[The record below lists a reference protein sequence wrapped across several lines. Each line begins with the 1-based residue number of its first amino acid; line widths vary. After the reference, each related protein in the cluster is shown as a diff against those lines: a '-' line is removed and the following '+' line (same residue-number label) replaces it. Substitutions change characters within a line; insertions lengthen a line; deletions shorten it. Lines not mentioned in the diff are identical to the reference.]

1 MLVFLG
7 INFNFLTLC
16 IAFYGLISCYS
27 QCNKLLLASSSCSAP
42 IIQSSFNGLVT
53 ARMSLV
59 SSLKH
64 SIFVR
69 IYGGLLI
76 VCLCVALFAQLL
88 MDTINKERVQSYREN
103 MATGAFYLVSEGIGH
118 QDSEAQR
125 EYWLS
130 DASSLFGS
138 TFKILPIKEVG
149 FSSSELRRFDNG
161 ETVVRYVTQPTY
173 ADVYHRLPD
182 GKSVLTVRISQV
194 TEQQVRAMAV
204 FLLDDLSYY
213 STLSAKSSRLAQLS
227 EKFAFP
233 LKLKGINSLSLD
245 SDQMAR
251 LRRDEVVILFQDTS
265 SNQGGSSIKIIVPSE
280 INDMVI
286 VMGPV
291 PLFNWFPLNLIIS
304 MVLISMF
311 LISLGVYALIFP
323 LERKLQLI
331 QVGVNE
337 VSEGNL
343 DIQVQVIGQDEIARL
358 SATFNAMTS
367 HIKRLIESQR
377 ELTRAVSHELR
388 TPVARIR
395 FAVDTLAD
403 TEDEESRFKQRDFI
417 DEDIESLNGLIDEML
432 TYAKLE
438 EGSPKL
444 DLEAVNLKELIEQVV
459 RETNA
464 LGKDIKIV
472 GNPPNAKVTAI
483 ADRRYLH
490 RVIQNLAG
498 NALRYAESTIIISA
512 GVKKGDAFVIVEDD
526 GHGIAESDREKV
538 FIPFSRL
545 DDSRTRASGGYGLGL
560 SIVSRIAFWFNGSMS
575 VDESP
580 ELGGARF
587 AMTWPIKPL
596 TQTISADQITQEQS
610 NRSFDS

>member
-1 MLVFLG
+1 MPV
-7 INFNFLTLC
+7 
-16 IAFYGLISCYS
+16 
-27 QCNKLLLASSSCSAP
+27 
-42 IIQSSFNGLVT
+42 V
-53 ARMSLV
+53 
-59 SSLKH
+59 
-64 SIFVR
+64 
-69 IYGGLLI
+69 
-76 VCLCVALFAQLL
+76 
-88 MDTINKERVQSYREN
+88 
-103 MATGAFYLVSEGIGH
+103 YLVQRFVLYLLVRSTL
-118 QDSEAQR
+118 AQ
-125 EYWLS
+125 
-130 DASSLFGS
+130 ASCAVSTMVTRWCAMSISL
-138 TFKILPIKEVG
+138 PM
-149 FSSSELRRFDNG
+149 
-161 ETVVRYVTQPTY
+161 PM
-173 ADVYHRLPD
+173 RLPD
-182 GKSVLTVRISQV
+182 GNSVLTVRISQV

-213 STLSAKSSRLAQLS
+213 TTLSAKRARLKKLE
-227 EKFAFP
+227 EKFSFP
-233 LKLKGINSLSLD
+233 LELKGVSALGLD
-245 SDQMAR
+245 NDQMAR
-251 LRRDEVVILFQDTS
+251 LRRDEVVIQDSSTS
-265 SNQGGSSIKIIVPSE
+265 RGNSAIRIIVPSE
-280 INDMVI
+280 INDMAI

-337 VSEGNL
+337 VSQGNL

-358 SATFNAMTS
+358 SATFNAMTE

-395 FAVDTLAD
+395 FAVDMLAD
-403 TEDEESRFKQRDFI
+403 TDDEDSRHMQRDYI
-417 DEDIESLNGLIDEML
+417 DEDIEALNGLIDEIL

-444 DLEAVNLKELIEQVV
+444 DLEPVNLKELIEQVV

-464 LGKDIKIV
+464 LGKSIKIV
-472 GNPPNAKVTAI
+472 GQPPSAKVTAI

-498 NALRYAESTIIISA
+498 NALRYAETTIVISA
-512 GVKKGDAFVIVEDD
+512 GVKKGNAFVSVEDD
-526 GHGIAESDREKV
+526 GHGISEADREKV

-560 SIVSRIAFWFNGSMS
+560 SIVSRIAFWFNGSMK

-580 ELGGARF
+580 KLSGARF
-587 AMTWPIKPL
+587 VMTWPVKPL
-596 TQTISADQITQEQS
+596 TQTISADQMTQERS
-610 NRSFDS
+610 ERSFGDK

>member
-1 MLVFLG
+1 
-7 INFNFLTLC
+7 
-16 IAFYGLISCYS
+16 
-27 QCNKLLLASSSCSAP
+27 
-42 IIQSSFNGLVT
+42 
-53 ARMSLV
+53 MSLV

-69 IYGGLLI
+69 IYAGLLI

-103 MATGAFYLVSEGIGH
+103 MATGAFYLVSEGISN
-118 QDSEAQR
+118 QDDETQR

-138 TFKILPIKEVG
+138 NFRIVPINEVD
-149 FSSSELRRFDNG
+149 FNASELRRFDNDG
-161 ETVVRYVTQPTY
+161 TVVRYFTQPTY

-182 GKSVLTVRISQV
+182 SNNVLTARISQV
-194 TEQQVRAMAV
+194 SEQQVRAMAV

-213 STLSAKSSRLAQLS
+213 TTLSAKRDRLAEL
-227 EKFAFP
+227 EKRFSFP
-233 LKLKGINSLSLD
+233 LSFKGVNTLD
-245 SDQMAR
+245 LDNDQMAR
-251 LRRDEVVILFQDTS
+251 LRRDEVVILLEDTNTS
-265 SNQGGSSIKIIVPSE
+265 QGSSSIKIIVPSE
-280 INDMVI
+280 INDMAI
-286 VMGPV
+286 LMGPV

-331 QVGVNE
+331 QVGVDE
-337 VSEGNL
+337 VSKGNL
-343 DIQVQVIGQDEIARL
+343 DSQVQVLGQDEISRL
-358 SATFNAMTS
+358 SATFNAMTA

-395 FAVDTLAD
+395 FAVDMLAD
-403 TEDEESRFKQRDFI
+403 TDDEDSRFTQRDYI

-444 DLEAVNLKELIEQVV
+444 DLESVNLKELVEQIE

-464 LGKDIKIV
+464 LGKPIQIV
-472 GNPPNAKVTAI
+472 GNPPNAKVTAV

-498 NALRYAESTIIISA
+498 NALRYAETTIIISA
-512 GVKKGDAFVIVEDD
+512 GVKKGNAFVSVEDD
-526 GHGIAESDREKV
+526 GQGIAEADREKV

-560 SIVSRIAFWFNGSMS
+560 SIVSRIAFWFNGSMK
-575 VDESP
+575 VDESQ

-587 AMTWPIKPL
+587 VMTWPIKPL
-596 TQTISADQITQEQS
+596 TQTIVADELTQEKS
-610 NRSFDS
+610 DRDFDAQ

>member
-1 MLVFLG
+1 
-7 INFNFLTLC
+7 
-16 IAFYGLISCYS
+16 
-27 QCNKLLLASSSCSAP
+27 
-42 IIQSSFNGLVT
+42 
-53 ARMSLV
+53 MSLV

-69 IYGGLLI
+69 IYAGLLI

-103 MATGAFYLVSEGIGH
+103 MATGAFYLISQGVGRQESEI
-118 QDSEAQR
+118 QR

-138 TFKILPIKEVG
+138 TFRIVPLNSVD
-149 FSSSELRRFDNG
+149 FSSSELRRLDNG
-161 ETVVRYVTQPTY
+161 DTVVRYVDQPTY

-182 GKSVLTVRISQV
+182 SEDVLTVRISQV
-194 TEQQVRAMAV
+194 TEQQVRAIAV

-213 STLSAKSSRLAQLS
+213 TTLAAKRARLKELS
-227 EKFAFP
+227 EKFYFP
-233 LKLKGINSLSLD
+233 LELKGVNALGLD

-251 LRRDEVVILFQDTS
+251 LRRDEVVILFQDSSTS
-265 SNQGGSSIKIIVPSE
+265 QSNSAIKVIIPSE
-280 INDMVI
+280 INDMSI

-291 PLFNWFPLNLIIS
+291 SLFNWFPLNLIIS

-337 VSEGNL
+337 VSQGNL

-358 SATFNAMTS
+358 SATFNAMTE

-395 FAVDTLAD
+395 FAVDMLAD
-403 TEDEESRFKQRDFI
+403 TDDEDSRHMQRDYI

-444 DLEAVNLKELIEQVV
+444 DLEPVNLKALIEQVV

-464 LGKDIKIV
+464 LGKPIEIV
-472 GNPPNAKVTAI
+472 GQLPSSKTTAI
-483 ADRRYLH
+483 ADQRYLH

-498 NALRYAESTIIISA
+498 NALRYAETTIVISA
-512 GVKKGDAFVIVEDD
+512 GVNKGNAFVSVEDD
-526 GHGIAESDREKV
+526 GHGIPEADREKV

-560 SIVSRIAFWFNGSMS
+560 SIVSRIAFWFNGSMK

-580 ELGGARF
+580 KLGGARF
-587 AMTWPIKPL
+587 VMTWPVKPL
-596 TQTISADQITQEQS
+596 TQTISADQLTQEKS
-610 NRSFDS
+610 ERSFGDS

>member
-1 MLVFLG
+1 
-7 INFNFLTLC
+7 
-16 IAFYGLISCYS
+16 
-27 QCNKLLLASSSCSAP
+27 
-42 IIQSSFNGLVT
+42 
-53 ARMSLV
+53 MSLV

-69 IYGGLLI
+69 IYAGLLI

-103 MATGAFYLVSEGIGH
+103 MATGAFYLVSEGIAH
-118 QDSEAQR
+118 QDSDRQR

-138 TFKILPIKEVG
+138 TFRVVPINEIH
-149 FSSSELRRFDNG
+149 FNSSELRRFNNG
-161 ETVVRYVTQPTY
+161 ETVVRYVSQPMY
-173 ADVYHRLPD
+173 ADVYYRLPD
-182 GKSVLTVRISQV
+182 GKSVLTARIVQV
-194 TEQQVRAMAV
+194 SEQQVRAMAV

-213 STLSAKSSRLAQLS
+213 TTLAAKRDRLAAL
-227 EKFAFP
+227 EKKFAFP
-233 LKLKGINSLSLD
+233 LSFKGVNTLNLD

-251 LRRDEVVILFQDTS
+251 LRRDEVVILLQDTNS
-265 SNQGGSSIKIIVPSE
+265 SQINSSIKIIVPSE
-280 INDMVI
+280 INDMAI
-286 VMGPV
+286 LMGPV
-291 PLFNWFPLNLIIS
+291 PLFNWYPLNLIIS

-337 VSEGNL
+337 VSKGNL
-343 DIQVQVIGQDEIARL
+343 DSQVQVIGQDEIARL
-358 SATFNAMTS
+358 SATFNAMTA

-395 FAVDTLAD
+395 FAVDMLAD
-403 TEDEESRFKQRDFI
+403 TDDEDSRLIQRDYI
-417 DEDIESLNGLIDEML
+417 DEDIESLNSLIDEML

-444 DLEAVNLKELIEQVV
+444 DLEPVNLKELIEQIE
-459 RETNA
+459 RETNG
-464 LGKDIKIV
+464 LGKSIKIV
-472 GNPPNAKVTAI
+472 VNPPNAKVTAV

-512 GVKKGDAFVIVEDD
+512 GVKRGNAFVSVEDD
-526 GHGIAESDREKV
+526 GQGIAESDREKV

-560 SIVSRIAFWFNGSMS
+560 SIVSRIAFWFNGSMK

-587 AMTWPIKPL
+587 VMTWPIKPL
-596 TQTISADQITQEQS
+596 TQTIIADPLMQGKI
-610 NRSFDS
+610 

>member
-1 MLVFLG
+1 
-7 INFNFLTLC
+7 
-16 IAFYGLISCYS
+16 
-27 QCNKLLLASSSCSAP
+27 
-42 IIQSSFNGLVT
+42 
-53 ARMSLV
+53 MSLV

-103 MATGAFYLVSEGIGH
+103 MATGAFYLVSEGIAH
-118 QDSEAQR
+118 QNSDTQR

-138 TFKILPIKEVG
+138 TFRIIPITDVD
-149 FSSSELRRFDNG
+149 FSSSELRRFENG
-161 ETVVRYVTQPTY
+161 ETVVRYVSKPVY

-182 GKSVLTVRISQV
+182 GESVLTVRISQV
-194 TEQQVRAMAV
+194 SEQQVRAMAV

-213 STLSAKSSRLAQLS
+213 PTLSGKRARLAELE
-227 EKFAFP
+227 EKFSFP
-233 LKLKGINSLSLD
+233 LTLKAMNALNLD

-265 SNQGGSSIKIIVPSE
+265 SSQANSSIRIIVPSE
-280 INDMVI
+280 INDMAI
-286 VMGPV
+286 LMGPV

-331 QVGVNE
+331 QVGVDE
-337 VSEGNL
+337 VSKGNL

-358 SATFNAMTS
+358 SATFNAMTE

-395 FAVDTLAD
+395 FAVDMLAD
-403 TEDEESRFKQRDFI
+403 TDDEESRFTQRDYI

-444 DLEAVNLKELIEQVV
+444 DLEPVNLKELIEQIE

-464 LGKDIKIV
+464 LGKPIKIIAKS
-472 GNPPNAKVTAI
+472 PNAKMTAV

-498 NALRYAESTIIISA
+498 NALRYAETTIVISA
-512 GVKKGDAFVIVEDD
+512 GIKKGNAFVSVEDD
-526 GHGIAESDREKV
+526 GQGISEADREKV

-560 SIVSRIAFWFNGSMS
+560 SIVSRIAFWFNGSMK

-587 AMTWPIKPL
+587 VMTWPVKPL
-596 TQTISADQITQEQS
+596 TQTIAANQITQEQS
-610 NRSFDS
+610 DRAFDI

>member
-1 MLVFLG
+1 
-7 INFNFLTLC
+7 
-16 IAFYGLISCYS
+16 
-27 QCNKLLLASSSCSAP
+27 
-42 IIQSSFNGLVT
+42 
-53 ARMSLV
+53 MSLV

-69 IYGGLLI
+69 IYAGLLI

-103 MATGAFYLVSEGIGH
+103 MATGAFYLVSEGIAH
-118 QDSEAQR
+118 QDNETQR

-138 TFKILPIKEVG
+138 TFRILPISDVD
-149 FSSSELRRFDNG
+149 FSSTELRRFDNN
-161 ETVVRYVTQPTY
+161 ETVVRYVSNPMY

-182 GKSVLTVRISQV
+182 GKSVLTSRILQV
-194 TEQQVRAMAV
+194 SEQQVRAMAV

-213 STLSAKSSRLAQLS
+213 TTLSAKRERLAEL
-227 EKFAFP
+227 EKKFSFP
-233 LKLKGINSLSLD
+233 LALKGMNTLNLD
-245 SDQMAR
+245 SDQMSR
-251 LRRDEVVILFQDTS
+251 LRRDEVVILLQDTS
-265 SNQGGSSIKIIVPSE
+265 TSKSNSAVKIVVPSE
-280 INDMVI
+280 INDMAI
-286 VMGPV
+286 LMGPV

-337 VSEGNL
+337 VSQGNL

-358 SATFNAMTS
+358 SATFNAMTE

-395 FAVDTLAD
+395 FAVDMLAD
-403 TEDEESRFKQRDFI
+403 TEDEESRFTQRDYI
-417 DEDIESLNGLIDEML
+417 DEDIESLNGLIDEIL

-444 DLEAVNLKELIEQVV
+444 DLEPVNLKELVEQIE
-459 RETNA
+459 RETNG
-464 LGKDIKIV
+464 LGKSITIV
-472 GNPPNAKVTAI
+472 ANPPNAKVTAV

-498 NALRYAESTIIISA
+498 NALRYAETTIIISA
-512 GVKKGDAFVIVEDD
+512 GVKKGNAFVSVEDD

-560 SIVSRIAFWFNGSMS
+560 SIVSRIAFWFSGSMK

-587 AMTWPIKPL
+587 VMTWPIKPL
-596 TQTISADQITQEQS
+596 TQTIAADQLTQEKS
-610 NRSFDS
+610 DRDFDLE

>member
-1 MLVFLG
+1 
-7 INFNFLTLC
+7 
-16 IAFYGLISCYS
+16 
-27 QCNKLLLASSSCSAP
+27 
-42 IIQSSFNGLVT
+42 
-53 ARMSLV
+53 MSLV

-69 IYGGLLI
+69 IYAGLLI

-103 MATGAFYLVSEGIGH
+103 MATGAFYLVSEGVGRQI
-118 QDSEAQR
+118 SETQR

-138 TFKILPIKEVG
+138 TFRIISISEID

-161 ETVVRYVTQPTY
+161 DTVVRYVNQPTY

-182 GKSVLTVRISQV
+182 GNSVLTVRISQV

-213 STLSAKSSRLAQLS
+213 TTLSAKRARLKKLE
-227 EKFAFP
+227 EKFSFP
-233 LKLKGINSLSLD
+233 LELKGVSALGLD
-245 SDQMAR
+245 NDQMAR
-251 LRRDEVVILFQDTS
+251 LRRDEVVILFQDSSTS
-265 SNQGGSSIKIIVPSE
+265 RGNSAIRIIVPSE
-280 INDMVI
+280 INDMAI

-337 VSEGNL
+337 VSQGNL

-358 SATFNAMTS
+358 SATFNAMTE

-395 FAVDTLAD
+395 FAVDMLAD
-403 TEDEESRFKQRDFI
+403 TDDEDSRHMQRDYI
-417 DEDIESLNGLIDEML
+417 DEDIEALNGLIDEIL

-444 DLEAVNLKELIEQVV
+444 DLEPVNLKELIEQVV

-464 LGKDIKIV
+464 LGKSIKIV
-472 GNPPNAKVTAI
+472 GQPPSAKVTAI

-498 NALRYAESTIIISA
+498 NALRYAETTIVISA
-512 GVKKGDAFVIVEDD
+512 GVKKGNAFVSVEDD
-526 GHGIAESDREKV
+526 GHGISEADREKV

-560 SIVSRIAFWFNGSMS
+560 SIVSRIAFWFNGSMK

-580 ELGGARF
+580 KLSGARF
-587 AMTWPIKPL
+587 VMTWPVKPL
-596 TQTISADQITQEQS
+596 TQTISADQMTQERS
-610 NRSFDS
+610 ERSFGDK

>member
-1 MLVFLG
+1 
-7 INFNFLTLC
+7 
-16 IAFYGLISCYS
+16 
-27 QCNKLLLASSSCSAP
+27 
-42 IIQSSFNGLVT
+42 
-53 ARMSLV
+53 MSLV
-59 SSLKH
+59 TSLKH

-69 IYGGLLI
+69 IYAGLLV

-88 MDTINKERVQSYREN
+88 MDTINKERVQTYREN
-103 MATGAFYLVSEGIGH
+103 MAMGAFHLVGEGIAH
-118 QDSEAQR
+118 QTSDSQR
-125 EYWLS
+125 DYWLS

-138 TFKILPIKEVG
+138 SFRVVPIDNIE
-149 FSSSELRRFDNG
+149 FNASELRRFKKGD
-161 ETVVRYVTQPTY
+161 TVVRYRSQPTY
-173 ADVYHRLPD
+173 ADVYYRLPD
-182 GKSVLTVRISQV
+182 GNSVLTAKISQV
-194 TEQQVRAMAV
+194 SEQQVRAIAV

-213 STLSAKSSRLAQLS
+213 NTLSDKRARLVELEEKFSFPLSFKSVSTLD
-227 EKFAFP
+227 
-233 LKLKGINSLSLD
+233 LD
-245 SDQMAR
+245 SDQMSR
-251 LRRDEVVILFQDTS
+251 LSRDEVVILLQDTNTS
-265 SNQGGSSIKIIVPSE
+265 QGSSSIKVIVPSE
-280 INDMVI
+280 INDMAI
-286 VMGPV
+286 LIGPI
-291 PLFNWFPLNLIIS
+291 PLFNWYPLNLIIS

-337 VSEGNL
+337 VSKGNL

-358 SATFNAMTS
+358 SATFNAMTE

-395 FAVDTLAD
+395 FAVDMLAD
-403 TEDEESRFKQRDFI
+403 TEDEESRFTQRDYI
-417 DEDIESLNGLIDEML
+417 DEDIESLNGLIDEIL

-444 DLEAVNLKELIEQVV
+444 DLEPVNLKELLEQIE

-464 LGKDIKIV
+464 LGKPIKIIT
-472 GNPPNAKVTAI
+472 NLPAAKVTAI

-498 NALRYAESTIIISA
+498 NALRYAETTIIISA
-512 GVKKGDAFVIVEDD
+512 GVKKGHAFVSVEDD
-526 GHGIAESDREKV
+526 GHGIAEADREKV

-560 SIVSRIAFWFNGSMS
+560 SIVSRIAFWFSGNMK

-580 ELGGARF
+580 ELKGARF
-587 AMTWPIKPL
+587 IMTWPIKPL
-596 TQTISADQITQEQS
+596 TKTIAADQLTQEKS
-610 NRSFDS
+610 DRDF

>member
-1 MLVFLG
+1 
-7 INFNFLTLC
+7 
-16 IAFYGLISCYS
+16 
-27 QCNKLLLASSSCSAP
+27 
-42 IIQSSFNGLVT
+42 
-53 ARMSLV
+53 MSLI

-69 IYGGLLI
+69 IYTGLLI

-88 MDTINKERVQSYREN
+88 METINKERVQSYREN
-103 MATGAFYLVSEGIGH
+103 MATGAFYLISEGIGR
-118 QDSEAQR
+118 QDSKSQR
-125 EYWLS
+125 NYWLS

-138 TFKILPIKEVG
+138 TFQIVPLQQVD
-149 FSSSELRRFDNG
+149 FSSSELRRFEKG
-161 ETVVRYVTQPTY
+161 ETVVRYDNKKNY
-173 ADVYHRLPD
+173 ADVYQRLKERD
-182 GKSVLTVRISQV
+182 VALTVRIAQV
-194 TEQQVRAMAV
+194 TEQQVRALAV
-204 FLLDDLSYY
+204 FLLDDMSYY
-213 STLSAKSSRLAQLS
+213 TTLSAKRARLVEL
-227 EKFAFP
+227 EKKFPFP
-233 LKLKGINSLSLD
+233 LALKGVNELNLD
-245 SDQMAR
+245 SDQLAR

-265 SNQGGSSIKIIVPSE
+265 TSQSNSSIRIIVPSE
-280 INDMVI
+280 INDMAI
-286 VMGPV
+286 LMGPI

-337 VSEGNL
+337 VSQGNL
-343 DIQVQVIGQDEIARL
+343 DSQVQVIGQDEIARL

-395 FAVDTLAD
+395 FAVDMLAD
-403 TEDEESRFKQRDFI
+403 TEDEDSRFMQRDYI
-417 DEDIESLNGLIDEML
+417 DEDIEALNGLIDEIL

-444 DLEAVNLKELIEQVV
+444 DLEPVNLKELIEQIV

-464 LGKDIKIV
+464 LGKDIKVI
-472 GNPPNAKVTAI
+472 GKPPSEKVTAI

-498 NALRYAESTIIISA
+498 NALRYAESTVIISA
-512 GVKKGDAFVIVEDD
+512 GVKKGNAFVCVEDN
-526 GHGIAESDREKV
+526 GQGISEADREKV
-538 FIPFSRL
+538 FIPFARL

-560 SIVSRIAFWFNGSMS
+560 SIVSRIAFWFSGSMK

-580 ELGGARF
+580 ELKGARF
-587 AMTWPIKPL
+587 IMTWPVKPL
-596 TQTISADQITQEQS
+596 TKTIAADEITQEQS
-610 NRSFDS
+610 ERSFG

>member
-1 MLVFLG
+1 MW
-7 INFNFLTLC
+7 FNYPVTHHS
-16 IAFYGLISCYS
+16 ID
-27 QCNKLLLASSSCSAP
+27 
-42 IIQSSFNGLVT
+42 LVT

-69 IYGGLLI
+69 IYAGLLI

-103 MATGAFYLVSEGIGH
+103 MATGAFYLVAEGITR
-118 QDSEAQR
+118 QDSESQR

-138 TFKILPIKEVG
+138 TFRIIPIKAVD
-149 FSSSELRRFDNG
+149 FSANELRRFDKD
-161 ETVVRYVTQPTY
+161 ETVVRYVSQQNY
-173 ADVYHRLPD
+173 ADVYHRMPD
-182 GKSVLTVRISQV
+182 GESVLTVKISQV
-194 TEQQVRAMAV
+194 TEQQVRAMSV
-204 FLLDDLSYY
+204 FLLDDMSYY
-213 STLSAKSSRLAQLS
+213 TTLSAKRARLAEL
-227 EKFAFP
+227 EKKFPFP
-233 LKLKGINSLSLD
+233 LALKGVNELNLD
-245 SDQMAR
+245 SDQLAR
-251 LRRDEVVILFQDTS
+251 LRRDEIVILFQDTS
-265 SNQGGSSIKIIVPSE
+265 TSQSDSSIRVVVPSE
-280 INDMVI
+280 ISGMAI
-286 VMGPV
+286 LMGPV
-291 PLFNWFPLNLIIS
+291 PLFNWFPLNLIVS
-304 MVLISMF
+304 MILISMF

-337 VSEGNL
+337 VSRGNL
-343 DIQVQVIGQDEIARL
+343 DSQVQVIGQDEIARL

-395 FAVDTLAD
+395 FAVDMLAD
-403 TEDEESRFKQRDFI
+403 TDDEDSRFMQRDYI
-417 DEDIESLNGLIDEML
+417 DEDIEALNGLIDEML

-444 DLEAVNLKELIEQVV
+444 DLEAVNFQDLIEQIV

-472 GNPPNAKVTAI
+472 GNPPSSKVTAI

-498 NALRYAESTIIISA
+498 NALRYAETTIIISA
-512 GVKKGDAFVIVEDD
+512 GVKKGNAFVCVEDD
-526 GHGIAESDREKV
+526 GQGIPEADREKV

-560 SIVSRIAFWFNGSMS
+560 SIVSRIAFWFSGSMS

-580 ELGGARF
+580 NLGGARF
-587 AMTWPIKPL
+587 TMTWPVKPL
-596 TQTISADQITQEQS
+596 TQTIAADQITQEKS
-610 NRSFDS
+610 DRTFS

>member
-1 MLVFLG
+1 
-7 INFNFLTLC
+7 
-16 IAFYGLISCYS
+16 
-27 QCNKLLLASSSCSAP
+27 
-42 IIQSSFNGLVT
+42 
-53 ARMSLV
+53 MSLV

-103 MATGAFYLVSEGIGH
+103 MATGAFYLVSEGIAH
-118 QDSEAQR
+118 QNSDTQR

-138 TFKILPIKEVG
+138 TFRIIPITDVD
-149 FSSSELRRFDNG
+149 FSSSELRRFENG
-161 ETVVRYVTQPTY
+161 ETVVRYVSKPVY

-194 TEQQVRAMAV
+194 SEQQVRAMAV

-213 STLSAKSSRLAQLS
+213 PTLSGKRARLAELE
-227 EKFAFP
+227 EKFSFP
-233 LKLKGINSLSLD
+233 LTLKAMNALNLD

-265 SNQGGSSIKIIVPSE
+265 SSQANSSIRIIVPSE
-280 INDMVI
+280 INDMAI
-286 VMGPV
+286 LMGPV

-331 QVGVNE
+331 QVGVDE
-337 VSEGNL
+337 VSKGNL

-358 SATFNAMTS
+358 SATFNAMTE

-395 FAVDTLAD
+395 FAVDMLAD
-403 TEDEESRFKQRDFI
+403 TDDEESRFTQRDYI

-444 DLEAVNLKELIEQVV
+444 DLEPVNLKELIEQIE

-464 LGKDIKIV
+464 LGKPIKIIAKS
-472 GNPPNAKVTAI
+472 PNAKITAV

-498 NALRYAESTIIISA
+498 NALRYAETTIVISA
-512 GVKKGDAFVIVEDD
+512 GIKKGNAFVSVEDD
-526 GHGIAESDREKV
+526 GQGISEADREKV

-560 SIVSRIAFWFNGSMS
+560 SIVSRIAFWFNGSMK

-587 AMTWPIKPL
+587 VMTWPVKPL
-596 TQTISADQITQEQS
+596 TQTIAADQITQEQS
-610 NRSFDS
+610 DRAFDI

>member
-1 MLVFLG
+1 
-7 INFNFLTLC
+7 
-16 IAFYGLISCYS
+16 
-27 QCNKLLLASSSCSAP
+27 
-42 IIQSSFNGLVT
+42 
-53 ARMSLV
+53 MSLV

-69 IYGGLLI
+69 IYAGLLL

-88 MDTINKERVQSYREN
+88 MDTINQERMQSYREN
-103 MATGAFYLVSEGIGH
+103 MATGAFYLVSEGLAH
-118 QDSEAQR
+118 QETETQR

-138 TFKILPIKEVG
+138 TFRIVPIEKID
-149 FSSSELRRFDNG
+149 FSASELRRFEKG
-161 ETVVRYVTQPTY
+161 QTVVRYMTQPTY

-182 GKSVLTVRISQV
+182 SSKVLTVRISQV
-194 TEQQVRAMAV
+194 SEQQVRAMAV

-213 STLSAKSSRLAQLS
+213 ITLPEKRARLAELEEKFSYPLSLSAIDTLNLDDDQL
-227 EKFAFP
+227 
-233 LKLKGINSLSLD
+233 
-245 SDQMAR
+245 AR
-251 LRRDEVVILFQDTS
+251 LRRDEVVILLED
-265 SNQGGSSIKIIVPSE
+265 SNNSQGNSSIKIVIPSE
-280 INDMVI
+280 INDMAI
-286 VMGPV
+286 LMGPV

-337 VSEGNL
+337 VSDGNL

-395 FAVDTLAD
+395 FAVDMLAD
-403 TEDEESRFKQRDFI
+403 TEDEDSRFMQRDYI
-417 DEDIESLNGLIDEML
+417 DEDIEALNGLIDEIL

-444 DLEAVNLKELIEQVV
+444 DLESVNLKELIEQIV

-464 LGKDIKIV
+464 LGKDIKVV
-472 GNPPNAKVTAI
+472 GNPPNSKVTAV

-498 NALRYAESTIIISA
+498 NALRYAEGTIIISA
-512 GVKKGDAFVIVEDD
+512 WVKKGNAFVSVEDD
-526 GHGIAESDREKV
+526 GQGIPEADREKV
-538 FIPFSRL
+538 FIPFARL

-587 AMTWPIKPL
+587 IMTWPIKPL
-596 TQTISADQITQEQS
+596 TQTIAADQITQEKS
-610 NRSFDS
+610 ERSFEE

>member
-1 MLVFLG
+1 
-7 INFNFLTLC
+7 
-16 IAFYGLISCYS
+16 
-27 QCNKLLLASSSCSAP
+27 
-42 IIQSSFNGLVT
+42 
-53 ARMSLV
+53 MSLV

-69 IYGGLLI
+69 IYAGLLI

-103 MATGAFYLVSEGIGH
+103 MATGAFHIVSEGIAH
-118 QDSEAQR
+118 QESDSQR

-130 DASSLFGS
+130 DASSLFGAEFS
-138 TFKILPIKEVG
+138 IVPINEVD
-149 FSSSELRRFDNG
+149 FNASELRRFEKGN
-161 ETVVRYVTQPTY
+161 TVVRYVSQPVY
-173 ADVYHRLPD
+173 ADVYYRLPD
-182 GKSVLTVRISQV
+182 NRNVLTARISQV
-194 TEQQVRAMAV
+194 TEQQVRAIAV
-204 FLLDDLSYY
+204 FLLDDLSYHA
-213 STLSAKSSRLAQLS
+213 TLSDKRARLAEL
-227 EKFAFP
+227 EKKFAFP
-233 LKLKGINSLSLD
+233 LEFKAVTTLNLD
-245 SDQMAR
+245 PDQMAR
-251 LRRDEVVILFQDTS
+251 LRRDEVVILLQDTS
-265 SNQGGSSIKIIVPSE
+265 KSNSSIKVVVPSE
-280 INDMVI
+280 INDMAI
-286 VMGPV
+286 LIGPV
-291 PLFNWFPLNLIIS
+291 PLFNWFPLNLIVS
-304 MVLISMF
+304 MILISMF

-337 VSEGNL
+337 VSKGNL
-343 DIQVQVIGQDEIARL
+343 DIKVQVIGQDEIARL
-358 SATFNAMTS
+358 SATFNTMTA

-395 FAVDTLAD
+395 FAVDMLAD
-403 TEDEESRFKQRDFI
+403 TDDEDSRFMQRDFI
-417 DEDIESLNGLIDEML
+417 DEDIEALNGLIDEIL

-444 DLEAVNLKELIEQVV
+444 DLEPVNLRELLEQIE

-464 LGKDIKIV
+464 LGKPIKIV
-472 GNPPNAKVTAI
+472 TNLPNAKVTAV

-498 NALRYAESTIIISA
+498 NALRYAETTIIISA
-512 GVKKGDAFVIVEDD
+512 GVKKGNAFVSVEDD
-526 GHGIAESDREKV
+526 GHGIPEEDREKV

-560 SIVSRIAFWFNGSMS
+560 SIVSRIAFWFNGNMK
-575 VDESP
+575 VGESR

-587 AMTWPIKPL
+587 VMTWPIKPL
-596 TQTISADQITQEQS
+596 TQVLAADELTQEKS
-610 NRSFDS
+610 DRDFDA

>member
-1 MLVFLG
+1 
-7 INFNFLTLC
+7 
-16 IAFYGLISCYS
+16 
-27 QCNKLLLASSSCSAP
+27 
-42 IIQSSFNGLVT
+42 
-53 ARMSLV
+53 MSLV
-59 SSLKH
+59 TSLKH

-69 IYGGLLI
+69 IYAGLLV

-88 MDTINKERVQSYREN
+88 MDTINKERVQTYREN
-103 MATGAFYLVSEGIGH
+103 MAMGAFHLVGEGIAH
-118 QDSEAQR
+118 QTSDSQR
-125 EYWLS
+125 DYWLS

-138 TFKILPIKEVG
+138 SFRVVPIDQIE
-149 FSSSELRRFDNG
+149 FNASELRRFKKGD
-161 ETVVRYVTQPTY
+161 TVVRYMSQPTY
-173 ADVYHRLPD
+173 ADVYYRLPD
-182 GKSVLTVRISQV
+182 GNSVLTAKISQV
-194 TEQQVRAMAV
+194 SEQQVRAIAV

-213 STLSAKSSRLAQLS
+213 NTLSDKRARLVELEEKFSFPLSFKSVSTLD
-227 EKFAFP
+227 
-233 LKLKGINSLSLD
+233 LD
-245 SDQMAR
+245 SDQMSR
-251 LRRDEVVILFQDTS
+251 LSRDEVVILLQDTNTS
-265 SNQGGSSIKIIVPSE
+265 QGSSSIKVIVPSE
-280 INDMVI
+280 INDMAI
-286 VMGPV
+286 LIGPI
-291 PLFNWFPLNLIIS
+291 PLFNWYPLNLIIS

-337 VSEGNL
+337 VSKGNL

-358 SATFNAMTS
+358 SATFNAMTE

-395 FAVDTLAD
+395 FAVDMLAD
-403 TEDEESRFKQRDFI
+403 TEDEESRFTQRDYI
-417 DEDIESLNGLIDEML
+417 DEDIESLNALIDEIL

-444 DLEAVNLKELIEQVV
+444 DLEPVNLKELLEQIE

-464 LGKDIKIV
+464 LGKPIKIIV
-472 GNPPNAKVTAI
+472 NLPAAKVTAI

-498 NALRYAESTIIISA
+498 NALRYAETTIIISA
-512 GVKKGDAFVIVEDD
+512 GLKKGHAFVSVEDD
-526 GHGIAESDREKV
+526 GHGIAEADREKV

-560 SIVSRIAFWFNGSMS
+560 SIVSRIAFWFSGNMK

-580 ELGGARF
+580 ELKGARF
-587 AMTWPIKPL
+587 IMTWPIKPL
-596 TQTISADQITQEQS
+596 TKTIAADQLTQEKS
-610 NRSFDS
+610 DRDF